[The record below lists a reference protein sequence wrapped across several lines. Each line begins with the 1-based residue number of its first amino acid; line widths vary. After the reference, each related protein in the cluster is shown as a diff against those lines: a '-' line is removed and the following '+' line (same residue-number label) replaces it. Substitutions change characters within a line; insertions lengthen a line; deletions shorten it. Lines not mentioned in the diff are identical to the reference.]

1 MNLIEALTLLNK
13 GKKIRKKAWEQ
24 CVYVWLNKDNQLISN
39 LGQNAYFLFGS
50 DEIKTDNWEEYK
62 EPILTDKEKAYLKN
76 VIEPLGVEVR
86 YIKKW
91 KSIAIEENKCC
102 YNIAIAV
109 KHPIMETRERDLM
122 NFAVTKEMPFNRLE
136 LDKRYSLK
144 DLGL

>member
-1 MNLIEALTLLNK
+1 MTNFEKIKNELENLEEIYPICYIAVHKLGLSRNDGECDDTCCQKCEKEVFKWLL
-13 GKKIRKKAWEQ
+13 Q
-24 CVYVWLNKDNQLISN
+24 
-39 LGQNAYFLFGS
+39 
-50 DEIKTDNWEEYK
+50 EYK
-62 EPILTDKEKAYLKN
+62 EPILTEKEKAYLKN

-109 KHPIMETRERDLM
+109 KHPIMETWERDLM

>member
-1 MNLIEALTLLNK
+1 MLNAEKYKERIEKLEYKFALCGDELKRCRSIRCDNCDFNKFDGKPCNLRKIE
-13 GKKIRKKAWEQ
+13 
-24 CVYVWLNKDNQLISN
+24 WLM
-39 LGQNAYFLFGS
+39 
-50 DEIKTDNWEEYK
+50 EEYK

-109 KHPIMETRERDLM
+109 KHPIMETWERDLM